1 MWRAPVLAVAGGT
14 ASGKTTLTAALA
26 RRHPRTVA
34 VVHLDDH
41 YVSPNDPLRGM
52 WTVSAAGGPVLD
64 WNHPESID
72 VDAAVAAVDSAAGR
86 EGVRLVVVEGLFAL
100 TLPAVAAR
108 ARWRVYV
115 DAPDDVRLA
124 RKILRKIDQQRQD
137 PRLSLLNYLATGRDR
152 HAVHVAP
159 ARAAA
164 DLVVD
169 GTAAEPEM
177 LAQVTL
183 LVGPVLAELGERHLM
198 DASAFTESA

>member
-26 RRHPRTVA
+26 RRHPQAVA

-41 YVSPNDPLRGM
+41 YVSPHDPLHGV

-64 WNHPESID
+64 WNHPASID
-72 VDAAVAAVDSAAGR
+72 VDAAVAAVDAAAER

-183 LVGPVLAELGERHLM
+183 LVGPVLAELGERQLM